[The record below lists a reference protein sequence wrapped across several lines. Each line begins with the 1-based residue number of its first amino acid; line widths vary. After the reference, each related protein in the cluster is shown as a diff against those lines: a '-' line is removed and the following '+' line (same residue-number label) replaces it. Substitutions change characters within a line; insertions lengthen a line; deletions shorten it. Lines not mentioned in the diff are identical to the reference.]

1 MLGETMEKV
10 KRKLGDARPNR
21 REIFSVPNGLSFL
34 RLCLIPWILYCY
46 NQLEAT
52 RLAAGLFA
60 LSAMLDVADGAIA
73 RRSRRTTR
81 LGRIL
86 DPVAGKLTQAA
97 LLVSLAPEYKWTFGL
112 AVLFAVR
119 EIVAAVL
126 RRVSLTE
133 GETPVGNRWYARAAS
148 ALISL
153 AMLALLFFEEMPEWT
168 ANLLLGGCA
177 LAIVGSCGLICRDY
191 ARTLKGKMEPRH
203 KRKLI
208 KNAVLITGW
217 AAVIAVCIVFKDHI
231 TVTDIVEHTP
241 RNSLLAAVVML
252 ALFALKSISVV
263 IYGSALY
270 AASGLL
276 FPLPTAV
283 LVNLMG
289 TVIMVSIPYSVGAA
303 NGAEVLENLF
313 RKHPKAAM
321 LKSLRAGS
329 DFFFA
334 LLVRLLGVLPGDLV
348 GAYMGASGV
357 KYPAYLA
364 GTVLGMLPSMI
375 TFPLMGMNI
384 RRVGSPEFLISAGI
398 QVAMSILSVI
408 LYFVLRKKNREE
420 KGMEYEEN

>member
-1 MLGETMEKV
+1 MEKV
-10 KRKLGDARPNR
+10 KRKLGEVRPDR

-46 NQLEAT
+46 DSLGEA

-60 LSAMLDVADGAIA
+60 LSALLDVADGAIA
-73 RRSRRTTR
+73 RRSQRITR

-86 DPVAGKLTQAA
+86 DPVAGRLTQAA
-97 LLVSLAPEYKWTFGL
+97 LLVCLAPEYKWTLGL
-112 AVLFAVR
+112 VVLFAVR

-133 GETPVGNRWYARAAS
+133 GETPVGNRWYIRIAS
-148 ALISL
+148 AVISL
-153 AMLALLFFEEMPEWT
+153 AMLTLLFFENMPVGA
-168 ANLLLGGCA
+168 ANALLGACG
-177 LAIVGSCGLICRDY
+177 LAIVGSCVLICRDY
-191 ARTLKGKMEPRH
+191 ARTLKGRMEPRR

-217 AAVIAVCIVFKDHI
+217 AAVIAVCIVFKDRI

-252 ALFALKSISVV
+252 ALFALKSVSVV

-276 FPLPTAV
+276 FPLPAAV

-289 TVIMVSIPYSVGAA
+289 TVIMVSIPYSVGSA
-303 NGAEVLENLF
+303 NGTEMLENLF

-321 LKSLRAGS
+321 LKTLRAGN

-398 QVAMSILSVI
+398 QVTMSILSIIV
-408 LYFVLRKKNREE
+408 YFKLRKRNRDE
-420 KGMEYEEN
+420 KGTEHEEA